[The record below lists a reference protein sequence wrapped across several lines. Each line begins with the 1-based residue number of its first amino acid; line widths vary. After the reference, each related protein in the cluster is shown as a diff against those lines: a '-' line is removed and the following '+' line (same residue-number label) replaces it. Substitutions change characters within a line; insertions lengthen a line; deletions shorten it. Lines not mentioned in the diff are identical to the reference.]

1 MSAPIATQCARILLF
16 ITLVLEAHGH
26 LREARVPQ
34 VPEPPLPAAGSPVE
48 VPLVGSKEAH
58 TADPAICGVLGGL
71 IVLGWVVGCC
81 CAGGAG
87 AAGAGGSEGGAA
99 AGAGL
104 FACVEC
110 MGSIASIASLVYV
123 IYSGLLQAWLGG
135 QAVSGWCLVLAVLA
149 TVQLVMCVCICCC
162 AGIGASI
169 FGEKFMNE
177 HSKHIFGSH
186 MHDMIHSNKPDAE
199 SK

>member
-1 MSAPIATQCARILLF
+1 M
-16 ITLVLEAHGH
+16 E
-26 LREARVPQ
+26 
-34 VPEPPLPAAGSPVE
+34 SPVA
-48 VPLVGSKEAH
+48 VPVVGSQTPH
-58 TADPAICGVLGGL
+58 TADPAICGVLGAL

-81 CAGGAG
+81 CAGGAT
-87 AAGAGGSEGGAA
+87 AAGTEGSGSGAA

-110 MGSIASIASLVYV
+110 LGSIASIASLVYV
-123 IYSGLLQAWLGG
+123 IYSGLLRAWLGG
-135 QAVSGWCLVLAVLA
+135 QAVSGWCLVLAVLS
-149 TVQLVMCVCICCC
+149 TVQLVMCACICCC

-186 MHDMIHSNKPDAE
+186 MHEHIHKNKPDAE
-199 SK
+199 A